1 MKRFMKFTSVVALIG
16 LGATSYAQQVPYS
29 NLYEKN
35 LYSINPAYAGASG
48 CTEIYFSHLNQWV
61 KVDGAPLTSFFS
73 ANTRIGKSL
82 GLGGNLLVDKIGMLQ
97 QVAGNLSLSYGFTI
111 AQEHKIRV
119 GVSGGYFQMRVDP
132 TTAIAFDAGDEIIDN
147 GQQSQST
154 VYTDAGLSYQWKD
167 LDVSFSSKQ
176 MLELFTR
183 GNYVNA
189 TGYGLRRHLLGYT
202 GYRFAVGQN
211 FGIKPNVFYR
221 GIGNANQFDF
231 NIDADYRQ
239 FVYIGMG
246 YRTDVGIV
254 ARIGGRIRDMFYA
267 GYAYEIPLNNIAS
280 YGSGSHEF
288 MIGLKLCKREKP
300 GMPPEV
306 VESKMDTIRVVEYQ
320 TDTVIVERVDT
331 VVIEKVTKEEAE
343 RVIKLAAQNL
353 EFEYDKSIIVKN
365 SFADLDAL
373 TNLML
378 MREDLK
384 IKLEGHTDNN
394 GSEEYNMQLSKN
406 RVEAVKAY
414 LVANGIEKDR
424 VQIAYFGESKPIA
437 DNSTPEGQAKNRRV
451 EMTYIE

>member
-1 MKRFMKFTSVVALIG
+1 MKRFMKLTSVVALLG
-16 LGATSYAQQVPYS
+16 LSATVNAQQVPYS

-48 CTEIYFSHLNQWV
+48 CTEFYFSHLNQWV

-73 ANTRIGKSL
+73 VNTRIGKSL
-82 GLGGNLLVDKIGMLQ
+82 GIGGNLLVDKVGMLQ

-132 TTAIAFDAGDEIIDN
+132 TSAIAFDAGDEIIDN
-147 GQQSQST
+147 GLQSQST
-154 VYTDAGLSYQWKD
+154 VYTDAGLSYQWKA

-183 GNYVNA
+183 GNYANA

-202 GYRFAVGQN
+202 GYRFAAGSN
-211 FGIKPNVFYR
+211 FGIKPNILYR

-239 FVYIGMG
+239 FVYVGMG
-246 YRTDVGIV
+246 YRTDVGLV

-267 GYAYEIPLNNIAS
+267 GYAYEIPMQNIAS
-280 YGSGSHEF
+280 YGSGSHEI
-288 MIGLKLCKREKP
+288 MIGLKLCKRGKP
-300 GMPPEV
+300 ELPPDV

-320 TDTVIVERVDT
+320 TDTVIVERIDT
-331 VVIEKVTKEEAE
+331 VVIEKVTNEEAA
-343 RVIKLAAQNL
+343 RVIQLAAQNL
-353 EFEYDKSIIVKN
+353 EFEYDKSIIVKG
-365 SFADLDAL
+365 SYADLDAL

-378 MREDLK
+378 VRDDLK

-394 GSEEYNMQLSKN
+394 GTEEYNMQLSKN

-414 LVANGIEKDR
+414 LVSNGVAAERIET
-424 VQIAYFGESKPIA
+424 AYFGESKPIA

-451 EMTYIE
+451 EMKYID

>member
-1 MKRFMKFTSVVALIG
+1 MKKLVKFTLLVALIA
-16 LGATSYAQQVPYS
+16 LSTSAFAQQVPYS

-82 GLGGNLLVDKIGMLQ
+82 GIGGNVLVDKVGMLQ
-97 QVAGNLSLSYGFTI
+97 QIAGNLSLSYGFTI
-111 AQEHKIRV
+111 AQEHKIRL

-132 TTAIAFDAGDEIIDN
+132 TSAIAFEAGDEIIEN

-154 VYTDAGLSYQWKD
+154 VYTDAGLSYQWKN

-176 MLELFTR
+176 LLELFSR
-183 GNYVNA
+183 GDYVNA
-189 TGYGLRRHLLGYT
+189 SGYGLRRHLLGYA
-202 GYRFAVGQN
+202 GYRFEAGNN
-211 FGIKPNVFYR
+211 FGIKPNIFYR
-221 GIGNANQFDF
+221 SIGNVNQFDF
-231 NIDADYRQ
+231 NIDADYRE
-239 FVYIGMG
+239 FVYLGLG
-246 YRTDVGIV
+246 YRTNVGVV

-267 GYAYEIPLNNIAS
+267 GYAYEIPLQNIAS
-280 YGSGSHEF
+280 YGSGSHEI
-288 MIGLKLCKREKP
+288 MIGIKLCKREKP
-300 GMPPEV
+300 SLPIEIAQ
-306 VESKMDTIRVVEYQ
+306 SRIDTIRVIEYQ
-320 TDTVIVERVDT
+320 TDTVVVERIDT
-331 VVIEKVTKEEAE
+331 VVIEKVTNEEAN
-343 RVIKLAAQNL
+343 RVIQLAAQNL

-365 SFADLDAL
+365 SYSDLDAL

-378 MREDLK
+378 VREDLK

-414 LVANGIEKDR
+414 LVANGVAGNR
-424 VQIAYFGESKPIA
+424 VETAYYGESKPIA

-451 EMTYIE
+451 EMKYID

>member
-1 MKRFMKFTSVVALIG
+1 
-16 LGATSYAQQVPYS
+16 
-29 NLYEKN
+29 
-35 LYSINPAYAGASG
+35 
-48 CTEIYFSHLNQWV
+48 
-61 KVDGAPLTSFFS
+61 
-73 ANTRIGKSL
+73 
-82 GLGGNLLVDKIGMLQ
+82 
-97 QVAGNLSLSYGFTI
+97 
-111 AQEHKIRV
+111 
-119 GVSGGYFQMRVDP
+119 
-132 TTAIAFDAGDEIIDN
+132 
-147 GQQSQST
+147 
-154 VYTDAGLSYQWKD
+154 
-167 LDVSFSSKQ
+167 
-176 MLELFTR
+176 
-183 GNYVNA
+183 
-189 TGYGLRRHLLGYT
+189 
-202 GYRFAVGQN
+202 
-211 FGIKPNVFYR
+211 
-221 GIGNANQFDF
+221 
-231 NIDADYRQ
+231 
-239 FVYIGMG
+239 
-246 YRTDVGIV
+246 
-254 ARIGGRIRDMFYA
+254 
-267 GYAYEIPLNNIAS
+267 
-280 YGSGSHEF
+280 

>member
-1 MKRFMKFTSVVALIG
+1 MKFTSVVALIG